1 MGIINTDDTSIQI
14 DMKYYCMDCEKQFN
28 TPKLID
34 DNEDYE
40 HCPHCESDNFKFNK
54 K

>member
-1 MGIINTDDTSIQI
+1 MKSYLHLCN
-14 DMKYYCMDCEKQFN
+14 MKYYCNECEKEFN
-28 TPKLID
+28 TPKLIA